1 MPTPP
6 STPDGSTPDRAAP
19 NRPHEHREI
28 AESFGGDA
36 ERYDRARP
44 RYPEA
49 LVRRIVAALPGPDV
63 LDVGCGTGIAAR
75 QFRAAG
81 CRVTGVEPDA
91 RMAELA
97 RRPDRST
104 ATATATATAVD
115 MDIDLN
121 MAVDVATFERWEP
134 GERRFDAVVAGTA
147 WHWVD
152 PVAGVAKAAR
162 VLRPGGLL
170 APFWNVAD
178 IPADLAEA
186 VADACDRVMPDSPF
200 DFRAALTRSMVDG
213 YQTHLVKAADV
224 IRESGGFGEPEL
236 WRYDWEFTYTRDA
249 WLDVVPTQGSFTR
262 LPADGLA
269 EILDAAGAVI
279 DARGGTITIPYATL
293 ALTARRI

>member
-1 MPTPP
+1 
-6 STPDGSTPDRAAP
+6 
-19 NRPHEHREI
+19 
-28 AESFGGDA
+28 
-36 ERYDRARP
+36 
-44 RYPEA
+44 
-49 LVRRIVAALPGPDV
+49 VRRIVAALPGPDV

-97 RRPDRST
+97 RRSDPSIGME
-104 ATATATATAVD
+104 
-115 MDIDLN
+115 MD
-121 MAVDVATFERWEP
+121 VDVATFERWKP

-213 YQTHLVKAADV
+213 YQTYLVKAADV
-224 IRESGGFGEPEL
+224 IRENGGFGEPEQ

-249 WLDVVPTQGSFTR
+249 WLDVMPTQGAFTR

-269 EILDAAGAVI
+269 EILAAAGAAI
-279 DARGGTITIPYATL
+279 DARGGSITMPYATL
-293 ALTARRI
+293 AVTARRT

>member
-1 MPTPP
+1 MPTPA
-6 STPDGSTPDRAAP
+6 STP
-19 NRPHEHREI
+19 NRPHEHRDI

-44 RYPEA
+44 RYPDA
-49 LVRRIVAALPGPDV
+49 LVRRIAAALPGPDV

-81 CRVTGVEPDA
+81 CRVLGVEPDA

-97 RRPDRST
+97 RGPDRD
-104 ATATATATAVD
+104 VD
-115 MDIDLN
+115 
-121 MAVDVATFERWEP
+121 VDVATFEQWEP

-186 VADACDRVMPDSPF
+186 VADACARVMPDAPF
-200 DFRAALTRSMVDG
+200 DFRAVLTRSMVDG
-213 YQTHLVKAADV
+213 YRTFLDGAADV
-224 IRESGGFGEPEL
+224 IRAAGGFGEPEQ

-249 WLDVVPTQGSFTR
+249 WLDVMPTQGAFTR
-262 LPADGLA
+262 LPADGLG
-269 EILDAAGAVI
+269 EILDAAGAAI
-279 DARGGTITIPYATL
+279 DARGGSITMPYATL
-293 ALTARRI
+293 AVTARRN

>member
-1 MPTPP
+1 MPTVP
-6 STPDGSTPDRAAP
+6 SG
-19 NRPHEHREI
+19 NQPHQRRDI

-44 RYPEA
+44 RYPDA
-49 LVRRIVAALPGPDV
+49 LVRRIVGALPGPDV

-81 CRVTGVEPDA
+81 CRVLGVEPDA
-91 RMAELA
+91 RMAAWA
-97 RRPDRST
+97 RRSDPD
-104 ATATATATAVD
+104 
-115 MDIDLN
+115 L
-121 MAVDVATFERWEP
+121 DVEVAAFEAWEP

-186 VADACDRVMPDSPF
+186 VADVCERVMPDAPF

-213 YQTHLVKAADV
+213 YQTFLAGMADV
-224 IRESGGFGEPEL
+224 IRDVGGFGEPRQ
-236 WRYDWEFTYTRDA
+236 WRHDWEFTYTRDA
-249 WLDVVPTQGSFTR
+249 WLDVVPTQGAFTR
-262 LPADGLA
+262 LPPDALA
-269 EILDAAGAVI
+269 EVLHAAGAAI
-279 DARGGTITIPYATL
+279 DARGGSITMPYATL
-293 ALTARRI
+293 AVTARRS

>member
-1 MPTPP
+1 MPTPSSGP
-6 STPDGSTPDRAAP
+6 NGSAPNRSTP
-19 NRPHEHREI
+19 NRPHEHRDI

-49 LVRRIVAALPGPDV
+49 LVRRIADALPGPDV

-81 CRVTGVEPDA
+81 CRVLGVEPDA

-97 RRPDRST
+97 RRSGHDGGVG
-104 ATATATATAVD
+104 VD
-115 MDIDLN
+115 MD
-121 MAVDVATFERWEP
+121 VDVATFEQWEP
-134 GERRFDAVVAGTA
+134 GERRFDGVVAGTA

-152 PVAGVAKAAR
+152 PVAGVAKAAC

-178 IPADLAEA
+178 IPGDLAEA
-186 VADACDRVMPDSPF
+186 VADVCERVMPDSPF

-213 YQTHLVKAADV
+213 YQTFLVKTADV
-224 IRESGGFGEPEL
+224 IREGGCFGEPEQ
-236 WRYDWEFTYTRDA
+236 WRHDWEFTYARDA
-249 WLDVVPTQGSFTR
+249 WLDVMPTQGAFTR
-262 LPADGLA
+262 LPAEGLA

-279 DARGGTITIPYATL
+279 DARGGSITIPYATL
-293 ALTARRI
+293 AVTAARS

>member
-1 MPTPP
+1 M
-6 STPDGSTPDRAAP
+6 
-19 NRPHEHREI
+19 

-49 LVRRIVAALPGPDV
+49 LVRRIADALPGPDV

-81 CRVTGVEPDA
+81 CRVLGVEPDA
-91 RMAELA
+91 RMADSA
-97 RRPDRST
+97 RRSDPDL
-104 ATATATATAVD
+104 D
-115 MDIDLN
+115 
-121 MAVDVATFERWEP
+121 VDVATFERWEP

-152 PVAGVAKAAR
+152 PVAGVAKAVR

-178 IPADLAEA
+178 VPADLAEA
-186 VADACDRVMPDSPF
+186 VADACERVMPDSPF

-213 YQTHLVKAADV
+213 YQTFLVKAADV
-224 IRESGGFGEPEL
+224 IRAAGGFAEPEQ
-236 WRYDWEFTYTRDA
+236 WRHDWEFTYTRDA
-249 WLDVVPTQGSFTR
+249 WLDVMPTQGAFTR
-262 LPADGLA
+262 LPADGLG
-269 EILDAAGAVI
+269 EILDAAGAAI
-279 DARGGTITIPYATL
+279 DARGGSITMPYATL
-293 ALTARRI
+293 AVIARRS